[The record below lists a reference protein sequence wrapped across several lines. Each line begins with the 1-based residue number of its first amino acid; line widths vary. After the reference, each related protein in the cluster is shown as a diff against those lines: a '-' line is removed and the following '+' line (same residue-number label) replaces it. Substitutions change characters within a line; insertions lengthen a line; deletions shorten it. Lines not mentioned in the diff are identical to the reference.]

1 MSIYE
6 NAGIALIPSRYKAGF
21 SDNLYSVLPANGDGD
36 FNATRGSTA
45 TRVNKDG
52 FIESVATNVP
62 RLDYPLIDGV
72 VQDCPALLLEPQRT
86 NGLPYSLEYDNN
98 TYYTKTNSTI
108 TSQSGVSPDGSN
120 TAYKLQDTNDS
131 GATSHYIQQASGY
144 RATITYNAIKS
155 GSVFVKSGTKNQVQ
169 VRLVNGSGS
178 FSYIMGNFDLETETI
193 LTGASANASN
203 ISYELQNYGNGW
215 YRCIVKGS
223 WTLSNVTQTALQ
235 VFIADSSLAAL
246 PNMHNYQGDGTG
258 TLFVWG
264 QMIESG
270 SYPTSYIPTSGSTAT
285 RSADVCNGSGTSAEF
300 NDTESSFFVEIQA
313 FAEEN
318 VNRYIVINDGAGSP
332 YTNSLMIQ
340 YRNNGTVRI
349 FHNGTDFADAIHI
362 SGASFDQTENHKIA
376 IRYKE
381 NDMKVYIDGVS
392 QSLNSSFVYQS
403 ISGLNE
409 LSFDI
414 NGALPFLGKIKQAMT
429 FKTALTDSEL
439 ETLTSWDSFNAMA
452 KGQLYT
458 IE

>member
-1 MSIYE
+1 MYDKASL
-6 NAGIALIPSRYKAGF
+6 ALIPSGTKA
-21 SDNLYSVLPANGDGD
+21 SKLYSVLPANGNGD
-36 FNATRGSTA
+36 FDHTRGSTA

-52 FIESVATNVP
+52 LIESVATNVP
-62 RLDYPLIDGV
+62 RLDYPLTNGV
-72 VQDCPALLLEPQRT
+72 VGDCPHLLLEPQRT

-98 TYYTKTNSTI
+98 TYYSKTNSTI
-108 TSQSGVSPDGSN
+108 TTQSGVSPDGSN

-131 GATSHYIQQASGY
+131 TATSHYIQQASGY

-155 GSVFVKSGTKNQVQ
+155 GSVFVKAGTKNQVQ

-264 QMIESG
+264 QMIEEG
-270 SYPTSYIPTSGSTAT
+270 SYPTSYIPTSGIEAT

-300 NDTESSFFVEIQA
+300 NDSEGVLFIECSLFTNSGENNYFSIGDTTGTRDGVELHFRSESSRIRGIIYSNDSVTVNISTYSFNKTNNNKIA
-313 FAEEN
+313 FK
-318 VNRYIVINDGAGSP
+318 YKDNDFA
-332 YTNSLMIQ
+332 IWV
-340 YRNNGTVRI
+340 NGTEAVTASSGAAPLKLS
-349 FHNGTDFADAIHI
+349 NLQFADA
-362 SGASFDQTENHKIA
+362 N
-376 IRYKE
+376 
-381 NDMKVYIDGVS
+381 
-392 QSLNSSFVYQS
+392 NSNRWYGKCKQVLVF
-403 ISGLNE
+403 NE
-409 LSFDI
+409 ALS
-414 NGALPFLGKIKQAMT
+414 
-429 FKTALTDSEL
+429 DSEL
-439 ETLTSWDSFNAMA
+439 QTLTS
-452 KGQLYT
+452 
-458 IE
+458 

>member
-1 MSIYE
+1 MSLYDKSS
-6 NAGIALIPSRYKAGF
+6 IALIPSGTKA
-21 SDNLYSVLPANGDGD
+21 SKLYSVLPANGDGD
-36 FNATRGSTA
+36 FTHDRNLTTA

-52 FIESVATNVP
+52 LIEGVAADVP

-108 TSQSGVSPDGSN
+108 TTQSGVSPDGSN

-155 GSVFVKSGTKNQVQ
+155 GSVFVKAGTKNQVQ

-223 WTLSNVTQTALQ
+223 WTLSNVTQTASQ

-270 SYPTSYIPTSGSTAT
+270 SYATSYIPTSGSTAT
-285 RSADVCNGSGTSAEF
+285 RSADVCNGSGTSADINSE
-300 NDTESSFFVEIQA
+300 EGVL
-313 FAEEN
+313 FAELATLDKDDTSSRRISISDSTANN
-318 VNRYIVINDGAGSP
+318 VIRLTFDVASNRLYAVVYKLGTIWATFTTLS
-332 YTNSLMIQ
+332 NSEDFNKIALK
-340 YRNNGTVRI
+340 YKPSDFDFYVNGVKVQQQS
-349 FHNGTDFADAIHI
+349 
-362 SGASFDQTENHKIA
+362 SGATFDAGTMSEVA
-376 IRYKE
+376 
-381 NDMKVYIDGVS
+381 
-392 QSLNSSFVYQS
+392 
-403 ISGLNE
+403 
-409 LSFDI
+409 FD
-414 NGALPFLGKIKQAMT
+414 NGGGGNLFFGKIKQLIV
-429 FKTALTDSEL
+429 FNEALSDSEL
-439 ETLTSWDSFNAMA
+439 ATLTS
-452 KGQLYT
+452 
-458 IE
+458 

>member
-1 MSIYE
+1 MSIYD
-6 NAGIALIPSRYKAGF
+6 NAGVALIPSGTKA
-21 SDNLYSVLPANGDGD
+21 SKLYSVLPANGDGD
-36 FNATRGSTA
+36 FTHSRGSTA

-300 NDTESSFFVEIQA
+300 NTSEGVLFVEAAALADDLTFRQVTLNDGSLNTILVGYRTNSNRIYTQLVSNNASQA
-313 FAEEN
+313 FLSYDVSDITEFHKFCIK
-318 VNRYIVINDGAGSP
+318 YS
-332 YTNSLMIQ
+332 TNSVHFWVDGYKRASDTSATMPLALTDLDLQ
-340 YRNNGTVRI
+340 GTTGSAQ
-349 FHNGTDFADAIHI
+349 FNAKT
-362 SGASFDQTENHKIA
+362 
-376 IRYKE
+376 
-381 NDMKVYIDGVS
+381 
-392 QSLNSSFVYQS
+392 
-403 ISGLNE
+403 
-409 LSFDI
+409 
-414 NGALPFLGKIKQAMT
+414 KQVIT